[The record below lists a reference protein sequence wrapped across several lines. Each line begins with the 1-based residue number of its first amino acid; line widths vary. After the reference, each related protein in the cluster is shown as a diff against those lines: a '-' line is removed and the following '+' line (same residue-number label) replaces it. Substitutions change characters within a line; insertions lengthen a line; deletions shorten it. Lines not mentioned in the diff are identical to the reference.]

1 MTNIV
6 DFGIFVRVAPGTTG
20 LVHRSQ
26 LGIEDE
32 DVEDYFEVGES
43 VDVMVLDCSPAGKLQ
58 LVLVEDDDGGDSAV
72 SEEALQ
78 ASSQ

>member
-6 DFGIFVRVAPGTTG
+6 DFGIFVRVAPGATG

-26 LGIEDE
+26 LGIEYE
-32 DVEDYFEVGES
+32 DVEDYFEVGEK
-43 VDVMVLDCSPAGKLQ
+43 VDVVVLSCSPAGKLQ
-58 LVLVEDDDGGDSAV
+58 LGMLEDYEGDDSAI
-72 SEEALQ
+72 SEQVLQ